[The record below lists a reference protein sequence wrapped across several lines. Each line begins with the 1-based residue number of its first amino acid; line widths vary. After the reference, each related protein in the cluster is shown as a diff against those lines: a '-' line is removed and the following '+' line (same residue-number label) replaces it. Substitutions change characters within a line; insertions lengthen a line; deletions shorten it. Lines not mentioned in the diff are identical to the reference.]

1 MDSIFYVTTPLYYVN
16 AEPHIGHAYST
27 ILADFMNRFYK
38 MRGYNT
44 YFLTGTDEHGDKIYD
59 AALKQGMTPQEL
71 TDQVSGKFR
80 TAWEEIGIGFDDF
93 IRTTEDRHKKVV
105 QEILQKVYDSGDIY
119 FGSYGGHYCV
129 GCERFLTEKELVD
142 GKCPEHDRVPD
153 YIEEKNYFF
162 KMSKYQDWLIDYIEK
177 NPEFIRPERYRNE
190 VMSLLKGEEL
200 EDLCISRPKSRLTWG
215 ISMPF
220 DENYVTYV
228 WFDALINYVSAI
240 GYPDDERFK
249 KYWPRVQHI
258 IAKDIVKPHGV
269 FWPTMLKA
277 AGIEPY
283 QNLNV
288 HGYWQ
293 MEDAKMSKT
302 LGNVIT
308 PSSLVEKFGI
318 DQVRYFFLREM
329 TFGNDARFSENV
341 VIDRI
346 NYDLANDL
354 GNLVKRTFNMV
365 DKYFEGKVPSFDGEN
380 EAGRSSLQRALEVAA
395 GEYFDLCGRFQTSAG
410 IEKLWEFIR
419 SLNKY
424 IDEYK
429 PWQLAK
435 EEDTALLGSVMR
447 NLLEAICS
455 IAVLLQPVLVNAS
468 RVILADLGVEN
479 PSAELKVLASLNSLS
494 DGNSLGA
501 MEILFPRLEKEKE
514 TKEEPKAK
522 GKNKQKI
529 KDNEK
534 KEVNKEAK
542 KEEDGLIDISEFA
555 KVDIRVAKIL
565 TAEKVEGSDK
575 LMELKVDA
583 GIDERIIIAGI
594 AQNYEA
600 DYLVG
605 KKILMV
611 ANLKPATIFKRK
623 SNGMLLAA
631 KKDKKDVPVLIEV
644 DEKIPA
650 GAKLG

>member
-38 MRGYNT
+38 MRGYDT

-249 KYWPRVQHI
+249 KYWPRAQHI

-365 DKYFEGKVPSFDGEN
+365 DKYFEGKVPFFDGEN

-514 TKEEPKAK
+514 TKEEPKVK

-529 KDNEK
+529 RDNEK
-534 KEVNKEAK
+534 KEVKKEAK